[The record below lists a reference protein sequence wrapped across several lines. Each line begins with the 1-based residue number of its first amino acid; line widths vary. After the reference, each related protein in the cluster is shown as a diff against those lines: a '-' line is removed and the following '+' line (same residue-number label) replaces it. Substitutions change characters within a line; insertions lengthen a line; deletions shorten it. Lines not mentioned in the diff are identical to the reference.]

1 MPINNNYLC
10 ASISRQGDTFE
21 LPTTSFLSNLSMTHL
36 LFCNN
41 VEEIHPGISYG
52 RKCELFKT
60 ILQTVNI
67 IVMSGQVGIKSP
79 IRMSIHGKR

>member
-41 VEEIHPGISYG
+41 VEEIHPGICYG

-67 IVMSGQVGIKSP
+67 IVMSGQVRGGSELSKS
-79 IRMSIHGKR
+79 MAGC